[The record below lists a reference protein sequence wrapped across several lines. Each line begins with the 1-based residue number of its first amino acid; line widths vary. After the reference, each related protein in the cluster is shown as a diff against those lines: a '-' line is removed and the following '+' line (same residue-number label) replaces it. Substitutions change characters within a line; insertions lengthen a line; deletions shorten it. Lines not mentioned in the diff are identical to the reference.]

1 MEYNKLTAEIKGYED
16 EYAAKVAEAKK
27 SYDELIEKYFYSMR
41 DKIVEVVKDVPY
53 EEFDEWLHKAQ
64 KDKDVSGKLFM
75 LVQVSWAESHKDEV
89 KADAPECIQDL
100 AVDLMVLG
108 LLRRLL

>member
-27 SYDELIEKYFYSMR
+27 AYDELIEKYFYSMR
-41 DKIVEVVKDVPY
+41 DKIVDVLKDVPQK
-53 EEFDEWLHKAQ
+53 EFVEWLDKA
-64 KDKDVSGKLFM
+64 KDDESIGLKMFM
-75 LVQVSWAESHKDEV
+75 LVQMCWRETHEYEV
-89 KADAPECIQDL
+89 KVDAPESVRDL

>member
-16 EYAAKVAEAKK
+16 EFSAKVAEAKK
-27 SYDELIEKYFYSMR
+27 AYDELVEKYFYSMR
-41 DKIVEVVKDVPY
+41 DKVVDVLKDVPQK
-53 EEFDEWLHKAQ
+53 EFVEWLDKA
-64 KDKDVSGKLFM
+64 KDDESIGLKMFM
-75 LVQVSWAESHKDEV
+75 LVQMCWRETHKDE
-89 KADAPECIQDL
+89 KEDAPESVRDL